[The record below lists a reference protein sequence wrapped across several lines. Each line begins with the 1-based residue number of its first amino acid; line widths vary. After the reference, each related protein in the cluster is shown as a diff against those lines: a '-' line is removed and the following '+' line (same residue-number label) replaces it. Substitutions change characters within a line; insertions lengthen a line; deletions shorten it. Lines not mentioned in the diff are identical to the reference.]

1 MTEYHQSIP
10 SVCSALRKNGAPCSA
25 KPTRSG
31 LCFVHDPRLKE
42 KRADARRLGGSNSSH
57 KNRLAQALPSSLRPV
72 FDRLVEALEEV
83 HEGRLSATR
92 GQAMASLGS
101 AAVRTFSS
109 AQLEERVRSLE
120 TGK

>member
-1 MTEYHQSIP
+1 MTEEQQAVSGA
-10 SVCSALRKNGAPCSA
+10 CSALRKDGAPCRA
-25 KPTRSG
+25 TPTRSG
-31 LCFVHDPRLKE
+31 LCFAHDPDLNT
-42 KRADARRLGGSNSSH
+42 KREEARRLGGSNSSH

-83 HEGRLSATR
+83 HQGRLSATR